1 VIIFCLFIMHLSV
14 CDRRVFVRVY
24 QVEELQENLCTPMVV
39 CLGVFDG
46 VHLGHRR
53 LINEAIDIAR
63 DNGMETLVHTYDPL
77 PANVISPRKPVCDLT
92 PIGMRLRLLEE
103 AGVQNAAVSKFT
115 LELQHLRGSDFFMR
129 ILLGKLNAK
138 HIVAGFNHH
147 FGFKADTD
155 VDRLQKLCREAKIG
169 LSIIPPVQTPE
180 GKLICSTA
188 IRTLILDN
196 DLEGAA
202 RMLGRPVDT
211 ELLKCMRTPVHPP
224 R

>member
-1 VIIFCLFIMHLSV
+1 M
-14 CDRRVFVRVY
+14 RVY
-24 QVEELQENLCTPMVV
+24 QVEELKENLCTPMVI

-46 VHLGHRR
+46 VHLGHLR

-63 DNGMETLVHTYDPL
+63 ENGMETLVHTYDPL
-77 PANVISPRKPVCDLT
+77 PANVINPQKPVCDLT
-92 PIGMRLRLLEE
+92 PIGLRLRLLQD
-103 AGVQNAAVSKFT
+103 AGVQNTAVSKFT
-115 LELQHLRGSDFFMR
+115 HELQHQSGRDFFQQ

-155 VDRLQKLCREAKIG
+155 VDRLQEMCREAKIG
-169 LSIIPPVQTPE
+169 LSVIPPVQTPE

-188 IRTLILDN
+188 IRILIQEN

-202 RMLGRPVDT
+202 IMLGRPVDA
-211 ELLKCMRTPVHPP
+211 ELLLCMRNQVNTVS
-224 R
+224 